1 MWSLS
6 AQFWFGDLTGD
17 SLSPSRVCGFVTGL
31 PWDDVWSYTV
41 GAACRWKSEA
51 WKRGVLLKKRVISAA
66 ILLPI
71 VLVLFV
77 IGSWPYRILIAI
89 VTLLAGFETTRMFRR
104 REYGVSFPLISLVI
118 LVWELDAVL
127 PDHTWLLSGVT
138 IVSLIVTLVE
148 LVRVRAQPQRRNP
161 TEQWALTL
169 TGGTYL
175 GIGGVHLMHLRAL
188 PDGLWWTLT
197 TCMVV
202 WISDSAAY
210 FVGKRWGRHKM
221 APTISPGKSWEGY
234 AAQIVSGLASG
245 LFLGWLWP
253 TVAGVDIALS
263 PGSGLVLGGV
273 ISVLCPAGDFLVS
286 MMKREVGV
294 KDTGDLIPGHG
305 GILDRLDSIL
315 WAGILGH
322 LLAQLFV

>member
-1 MWSLS
+1 M
-6 AQFWFGDLTGD
+6 
-17 SLSPSRVCGFVTGL
+17 
-31 PWDDVWSYTV
+31 
-41 GAACRWKSEA
+41 
-51 WKRGVLLKKRVISAA
+51 LKKRVISAA
-66 ILLPI
+66 VLLPI

-77 IGSWPYRILIAI
+77 IGSWPYRILIVV
-89 VTLLAGFETTRMFRR
+89 VTLLAGFEITRMFRR
-104 REYGVSFPLISLVI
+104 REYGVSFPLISMVI
-118 LVWELDAVL
+118 LVWEVDAVW
-127 PDHTWLLSGVT
+127 PGHAWLLSGVA
-138 IVSLIVTLVE
+138 IASLIVTLVE
-148 LVRVRAQPQRRNP
+148 LIRVRARPQRHDP

-169 TGGTYL
+169 AGGTYL

-197 TCMVV
+197 ACAVV

-221 APTISPGKSWEGY
+221 APGISPGKSWEGY
-234 AAQIVSGLASG
+234 AAQVVSGLASG
-245 LFLGWLWP
+245 LFLSWLWP
-253 TVAGVDIALS
+253 IIVGVEIVLT
-263 PGSGLVLGGV
+263 PVSGLVLGGV

-294 KDTGDLIPGHG
+294 KDTGKLIPGHG